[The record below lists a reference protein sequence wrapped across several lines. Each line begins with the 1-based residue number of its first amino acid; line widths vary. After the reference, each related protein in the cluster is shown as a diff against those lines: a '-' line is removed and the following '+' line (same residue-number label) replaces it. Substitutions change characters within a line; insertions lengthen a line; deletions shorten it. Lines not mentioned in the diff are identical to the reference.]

1 MYDLFKSII
10 SHDWNTSSGYNSTEQ
25 SLIYTACIVFIIVI
39 SAVILEWVF
48 RVFKSL
54 LSRR

>member
-1 MYDLFKSII
+1 MYDLFESII
-10 SHDWNTSSGYNSTEQ
+10 SHDWNTSYASTEQ
-25 SLIYTACIVFIIVI
+25 SLIYTGCIVFIIVI